1 MLSGLNNE
9 LITELRHKFIF
20 ILKSLYWQTFQDS
33 NCYGA
38 SVIALNESADV
49 ALDLQDQPLD
59 DWNYLRKNFVGNS
72 A

>member
-1 MLSGLNNE
+1 MNDRSGSLATGVESLLKPLDNE

-33 NCYGA
+33 NCYGS

-49 ALDLQDQPLD
+49 ALDLQD
-59 DWNYLRKNFVGNS
+59 
-72 A
+72 